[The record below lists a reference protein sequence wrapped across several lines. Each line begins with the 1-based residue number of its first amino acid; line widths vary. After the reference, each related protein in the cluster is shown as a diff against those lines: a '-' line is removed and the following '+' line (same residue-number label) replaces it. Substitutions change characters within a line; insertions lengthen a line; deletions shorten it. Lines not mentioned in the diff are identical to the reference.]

1 MADEKIIVTEDDE
14 ENYVCAVNEIV
25 QVREFN
31 AREIKQGKHLE
42 FINELMKLN
51 EDPESL
57 TCNDIHIEQ
66 FRNEKTHEIE
76 IIVEWVVNSIDDFDK
91 LKENN
96 LEDDYNG
103 SFLFCGIDET
113 IAKVVIFPDGTDL
126 VVDLELVEFV
136 WQTWMKNHPEWK
148 LNEDGTWTNVLEYDK
163 TEIIDKD
170 KIVN

>member
-1 MADEKIIVTEDDE
+1 M
-14 ENYVCAVNEIV
+14 
-25 QVREFN
+25 
-31 AREIKQGKHLE
+31 EIKTETCASNKAVKSKGFSAKQVKKGEHKKL
-42 FINELMKLN
+42 INELMKLN

-76 IIVEWVVNSIDDFDK
+76 IVVEWVVNSIDDFAK

-113 IAKVVIFPDGTDL
+113 IAKVVIFPDDTE
-126 VVDLELVEFV
+126 VVVAPELVDMM
-136 WQTWMKNHPEWK
+136 WQAWLTAHPEWK
-148 LNEDGTWTNVLEYDK
+148 LTVNNEWVNILDYDK
-163 TEIIDKD
+163 EVDPEKD

>member
-1 MADEKIIVTEDDE
+1 MADEKLKVDEDNITCTVENIVHVKEFTFE
-14 ENYVCAVNEIV
+14 EV
-25 QVREFN
+25 
-31 AREIKQGKHLE
+31 KQGKHLE

-76 IIVEWVVNSIDDFDK
+76 IVVEWVVNSIDDFDK

-113 IAKVVIFPDGTDL
+113 IAKVVIFPDDTE
-126 VVDLELVEFV
+126 VVVAPELVDMM
-136 WQTWMKNHPEWK
+136 WQAWLTAHPEWK
-148 LNEDGTWTNVLEYDK
+148 LTVNNEWVNILDYDK
-163 TEIIDKD
+163 EVDHEKD